1 MTAALFVLCIISNI
15 TWYLFTINL
24 LERVEDEY
32 DNLGD
37 L

>member
-1 MTAALFVLCIISNI
+1 MTAALFALYIVSNI
-15 TWYLFTINL
+15 TWYLFTIHL

>member
-1 MTAALFVLCIISNI
+1 MTAALFALCIISNI